1 MDCSPPGS
9 SVRQAPQSMGFFR
22 QEYWSGL
29 PFPSAGDLEAFGG
42 PDHWDPLE
50 KDSGFCAE
58 LAQSLLIPFDLVSA
72 LLNISRFLW
81 DSLGIQLK

>member
-1 MDCSPPGS
+1 
-9 SVRQAPQSMGFFR
+9 MGFFR

-29 PFPSAGDLEAFGG
+29 PFSSPGDLEAFGG
-42 PDHWDPLE
+42 PGNWDPLE
-50 KDSGFCAE
+50 KDSGFCAG
-58 LAQSLLIPFDLVSA
+58 LAQSLLTPFDLVGA

>member
-1 MDCSPPGS
+1 
-9 SVRQAPQSMGFFR
+9 MGFFR

-29 PFPSAGDLEAFGG
+29 PFPSSGDIEAFGG
-42 PDHWDPLE
+42 PDNCAPLE
-50 KDSGFCAE
+50 KDSRVCAG
-58 LAQSLLIPFDLVSA
+58 LAQSLLIPFDLVGA

>member
-1 MDCSPPGS
+1 
-9 SVRQAPQSMGFFR
+9 MGFFR

-29 PFPSAGDLEAFGG
+29 PFPSPGCLEAFGG
-42 PDHWDPLE
+42 TDNGDPLE
-50 KDSGFCAE
+50 KESGFCAG
-58 LAQSLLIPFDLVSA
+58 LAQSLLIPFDLVGA